1 MKVEAHIRL
10 IFTVLALLTC
20 CFTISAQEPE
30 QPDVYEQAEAEADRL
45 QRVLDLEDW
54 QVFYVDS
61 TLKHDFPAMMA
72 EYDKLRNSK
81 VSNTSLYIAV
91 QDKWMDHIDAMDQLR
106 KGISLRGYG
115 NVDPVL
121 EYKKE
126 GFEMFED
133 LVESIQDDTVT
144 VLLKAE
150 LRRVQVKPVAPAN
163 LATNRTDGS
172 GPMPRKQAPT
182 GVPGRNDQCPCGS
195 GKKYKNCCGAGK

>member
-10 IFTVLALLTC
+10 IFTVLALQTC

-91 QDKWMDHIDAMDQLR
+91 QDKWMDHIDATYR
-106 KGISLRGYG
+106 KIFTDEQWAAY
-115 NVDPVL
+115 
-121 EYKKE
+121 
-126 GFEMFED
+126 
-133 LVESIQDDTVT
+133 
-144 VLLKAE
+144 LK
-150 LRRVQVKPVAPAN
+150 
-163 LATNRTDGS
+163 S
-172 GPMPRKQAPT
+172 
-182 GVPGRNDQCPCGS
+182 
-195 GKKYKNCCGAGK
+195 GAGKAQKAREKRRLKAQGKK